1 MLRAE
6 LGDIMR
12 INIAKNDPAT
22 AADFKKSTGIPLASR
37 PLDQIARQNA
47 FLKANPNAPQTLPYS
62 SIEKL
67 IAANSGF
74 KKVPVLDT
82 PDKARDFVKG
92 LKDLVFTL
100 PLEIVTKTGFYNPS
114 GRIFPNYDKNKKWI
128 NADGFTTGRFKN
140 NQARAKALALGYF
153 LNMKVKEEKS
163 LKQ

>member
-67 IAANSGF
+67 IAANSDF

-82 PDKARDFVKG
+82 PDKAKDFVIG
-92 LKDLVFTL
+92 LKDFVFAQRVTAVRPPSSKHTL
-100 PLEIVTKTGFYNPS
+100 LLSSQFGGGGCPTYWE
-114 GRIFPNYDKNKKWI
+114 
-128 NADGFTTGRFKN
+128 
-140 NQARAKALALGYF
+140 
-153 LNMKVKEEKS
+153 
-163 LKQ
+163 